1 MSCKRRG
8 LDSGEATEVELAS
21 PSCGRRLSVLGAAG
35 AAGAAM
41 VAPAAAL
48 ESAEDLASGLD
59 RPTRL
64 PVPFHREPDNEMD
77 ILRQSLANT
86 PRAQWPKAYLL
97 GVLRHYS
104 MDADTRGYMLISD
117 ELHSSA
123 SGGASCSCTRSDAT
137 CRTDTPSRRSGT
149 RSRMRT
155 RPPIRAAR
163 RRRTRR

>member
-8 LDSGEATEVELAS
+8 FDSGEATEVELAS
-21 PSCGRRLSVLGAAG
+21 PSCGRRFRVGAAG

-41 VAPAAAL
+41 VAPDATL

-77 ILRQSLANT
+77 ILRRSLANT
-86 PRAQWPKAYLL
+86 PRAQWPQAYLL

-117 ELHSSA
+117 E
-123 SGGASCSCTRSDAT
+123 
-137 CRTDTPSRRSGT
+137 
-149 RSRMRT
+149 
-155 RPPIRAAR
+155 
-163 RRRTRR
+163 